1 MSGQL
6 VAPMV
11 YFQIQILNSVSKSAT
26 MVHLDILEDAF
37 LIAQLPLTMYIR
49 ATKDLSV
56 FLQLTVQMVLMVIL
70 SFTNVLNFVQLSLE
84 LLQMMQQK
92 NVFQPAI
99 LLYLPIT

>member
-1 MSGQL
+1 
-6 VAPMV
+6 MV

-37 LIAQLPLTMYIR
+37 LIARLPLTMYIR